1 MANINVAKY
10 SGFCFGVKR
19 AVNMALEESK
29 KSDNVIMLG
38 DIVHNEHVIRK
49 IDEAG
54 VKVKNKLESSGDP
67 GTLLLRAHGAVPKVY
82 KEAGKLDY
90 KVVDATCP
98 LVLEIHEIV
107 REMNKEGYR
116 IVVIGDYGHDEV
128 VGISGQI
135 EKAIVIAKPDDVK
148 DKMPKKIRKLGVV
161 VQSTQNIDNARKI
174 IAELIPYCQEL
185 KFVDT
190 ICKPTKLYQA
200 EIRKMPHENDVMII
214 VGSFTSANT
223 KRLTEISKELN
234 PRSYQ
239 VESAEDLM
247 KAWFDD
253 VENIGVTAGASTP
266 DWIIEEVVNKLGEL
280 AS

>member
-1 MANINVAKY
+1 MVKINVAKY

-19 AVNMALEESK
+19 AVNMALEESR

-38 DIVHNEHVIRK
+38 DIVHNEHVVKK
-49 IDEAG
+49 IDDAG
-54 VKVKNKLESSGDP
+54 VKVKNDLATDDP
-67 GTLLLRAHGAVPKVY
+67 GTLLLRAHGAVPEVY
-82 KEAGKLDY
+82 KEASEMNY

-107 REMNKEGYR
+107 RRMAEEKYR

-128 VGISGQI
+128 IGISGQVKDAVI
-135 EKAIVIAKPDDVK
+135 IAKPEDVK
-148 DKMPKKIRKLGVV
+148 DKMPKKARKLGIV

-174 IAELIPYCQEL
+174 IAELVPYCQEL
-185 KFVDT
+185 NFVDT

-223 KRLTEISKELN
+223 KRLTEISSDLN

-239 VESAEDLM
+239 VESSQDLE
-247 KAWFDD
+247 KIWFESA
-253 VENIGVTAGASTP
+253 ENIGITAGASTP
-266 DWIIEEVVNKLGEL
+266 DWIIEEVVDRIKEL
-280 AS
+280 TD